1 MADYERGIGDNSKHA
16 VNEPEFID
24 ERALRGKLHKYKAL
38 YRRVEQDIKDA
49 SDTMLEE
56 KRYFRAQSAEAYE
69 AIESI
74 RVSAIEKMQAKL
86 RERPDYRD
94 AEDARK
100 EAQEARK
107 ELVREMKADGVDVQ
121 ALKQV
126 LKLEKLDVFERK
138 ELFDKWDIYAK
149 CLGMWEGGD
158 GI

>member
-1 MADYERGIGDNSKHA
+1 MNAVPRRIGDNSQRA
-16 VNEPEFID
+16 VNEPEFIN
-24 ERALRGKLHKYKAL
+24 EGELRPKLHKFKAL
-38 YRRVEQDIKDA
+38 FRRVEQDIKDA

-56 KRYFRAQSAEAYE
+56 KRYFKAQSAEAFE
-69 AIESI
+69 AIEAI
-74 RVSAIEKMQAKL
+74 RVSAIERMQSKL
-86 RERPDYRD
+86 RERADYQS
-94 AEDARK
+94 AEAAKK

-107 ELVREMKADGVDVQ
+107 ELVKEMKAEGVDVQ

-158 GI
+158 DI